1 MRFRMRY
8 SFFMFIFFFSMIVS
22 TLSHAAETAYDR
34 VIKTG
39 VLRCG
44 YAVWDP
50 GVMKDPNTGKMSG
63 LFVDL
68 VEEMARMSK
77 IKVEWTAEVDW
88 GQIPEA
94 LRSGKV
100 DAFCN
105 GMAADGGRA
114 KNLAYTVPMT
124 YWSFG
129 VVARAD
135 DVRFP
140 TNRPIAV
147 PDLNKKEYST
157 AYSEGDV
164 LETIKQT
171 ELPLVKG
178 IPLPLLGTPADNLMY
193 VKTKKTDFVVF
204 PIIIMQS
211 YQKVNGNKDFRFLK
225 MKEPLRVYGNV
236 IAVDIHDNAL
246 KSFLDASLLELIQSS
261 SYGRILAP
269 YEKEYPGAFMRT
281 KSNYD
286 LIN

>member
-1 MRFRMRY
+1 MRY
-8 SFFMFIFFFSMIVS
+8 SFLMIIFSCAMVISTVS
-22 TLSHAAETAYDR
+22 YAAETAYDR
-34 VIKTG
+34 VLKTG

-50 GVMKDPNTGKMSG
+50 GVMKDPNTGKMTG

-68 VEEMARMSK
+68 VEEMARMSR

-129 VVARAD
+129 VVARVD
-135 DVRFP
+135 DDRFP
-140 TNRPIAV
+140 TNRPVTLA
-147 PDLNKKEYST
+147 DLNKPEYST
-157 AYSEGDV
+157 AYTEGDV

-178 IPLPLLGTPADNLMY
+178 VPLPLLGTPADNLMY

-204 PIIIMQS
+204 PLIIMQS
-211 YQKVNGNKDFRFLK
+211 YQKANSHKDFRFLK
-225 MKEPLRVYGNV
+225 MQEPLRVYGNV
-236 IAVDIHDNAL
+236 IAVDIHESAL

-281 KSNYD
+281 KRNYD